1 MLSALLSIDFNP
13 GIRGVLVVL
22 VMFMFLIGGTYLL
35 VGSNLGARLGFLV
48 VAAALAGW
56 MMCMSLVWIIYG
68 IGLKGPEPTWQ
79 PNEPITIVRDGAL
92 LDRAEVLE
100 TSVNIDGLDAEAA
113 AQKVQD
119 TLVEDGWT
127 LLDDADP
134 ARGKA
139 VAASDEILQIE
150 AEEFAAGEYQSVAV
164 YDKGGERYPKIGESL
179 DFFAFKHKPHYSIV
193 EVAPLIPQRTEP
205 GRAPARAQ
213 IDTTKPHRYVVM
225 IRDLGAK
232 RRPGF
237 LIGIGSGLIFFLL
250 VWLLHRRETLLRQN
264 LALKS
269 SAA

>member
-1 MLSALLSIDFNP
+1 MLSALLSVDFQP
-13 GIRGVLVVL
+13 GLRGIVVVL
-22 VMFMFLIGGTYLL
+22 VMFVCLIGGTYLL

-48 VAAALAGW
+48 VATALAGW
-56 MMCMSLVWIIYG
+56 MMCMTFVWAIYG

-79 PNEPITIVRDGAL
+79 PNEPITIVRDGSL
-92 LDRAEVLE
+92 LDTAEVVESRISL
-100 TSVNIDGLDAEAA
+100 DGLQPEAA
-113 AQKVQD
+113 AKKVSD
-119 TLVEDGWT
+119 TLVADGWT
-127 LLDDADP
+127 ILDEADP

-139 VAASDEILQIE
+139 VAASDEIIQIE
-150 AEEFAAGEYQSVAV
+150 AEEFVAGEYVSVAV

-179 DFFAFKHKPHYSIV
+179 DFLAFKHKPHYSIV
-193 EVAPLIPQRTEP
+193 EVAPVVEQRAEP
-205 GRAPARAQ
+205 GRAPARVQ
-213 IDTTKPHRYVVM
+213 IDTSKPHRYVVM

-250 VWLLHRRETLLRQN
+250 VRVLHRRETLLRKN

>member
-13 GIRGVLVVL
+13 GIRGILVVL

-56 MMCMSLVWIIYG
+56 MMCMCLVWVIYG
-68 IGLKGPEPTWQ
+68 IGLKGPEPKWK

-119 TLVEDGWT
+119 TLIEDGWT
-127 LLDDADP
+127 LLEDADP

-150 AEEFAAGEYQSVAV
+150 AEEFAAGEYVSVAV
-164 YDKGGERYPKIGESL
+164 YDKGGERYPKIGESI
-179 DFFAFKHKPHYSIV
+179 DFIAFKHKPHYSIV

-225 IRDLGAK
+225 IRDLGAH